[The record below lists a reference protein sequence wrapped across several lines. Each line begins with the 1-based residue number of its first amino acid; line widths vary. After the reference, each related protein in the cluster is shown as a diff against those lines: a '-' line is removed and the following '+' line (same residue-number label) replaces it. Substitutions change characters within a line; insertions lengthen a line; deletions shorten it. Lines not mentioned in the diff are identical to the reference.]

1 MTDQFVPDSLA
12 ARLRSRLQHGVR
24 ALLPGG
30 FGGSKPDA
38 AMLEELETRLLRA
51 DVGVEATRD
60 ILAHLEK
67 STTPD
72 LRSALKQEIE
82 SILRPAA
89 KPLILPIG
97 KKPFVMLVAG
107 VNGAGKTTT
116 IGKLAARFRAEG
128 RSVMLAAGD
137 TYRAA
142 AVEQLQRWGELHG
155 VPVIAQGPDAD
166 PAAVAHDAL
175 MAARGRGIDV
185 LLVDTAGR
193 LHTRDDLMQEL
204 SKVRRVLAKLEPGA
218 PHETLLVLDGGTG
231 QNALRQIEEFHA
243 AIGVTGL
250 AITKLDG
257 TAKAGILVAAARRF
271 GLPIRFVGVGEAAE
285 DLLEFDAHSYAEALV
300 GSE

>member
-1 MTDQFVPDSLA
+1 MNDEPAPDSLA
-12 ARLRSRLQHGVR
+12 ARLRSRLERGVR
-24 ALLPGG
+24 ALLPKG
-30 FGGSKPDA
+30 FGDGAADA
-38 AMLEELETRLLRA
+38 ATLKELETRLLSA

-60 ILAHLEK
+60 ILGRLEQDAP
-67 STTPD
+67 SD

-82 SILRPAA
+82 AIL
-89 KPLILPIG
+89 KPVASPLMLPVG
-97 KKPFVMLVAG
+97 KQPFVMLVAG

-116 IGKLAARFRAEG
+116 IGKLAARFQAEG

-142 AVEQLQRWGELHG
+142 AVEQLQRWGEKHG

-175 MAARGRGIDV
+175 MAARSRGVDV

-193 LHTRDDLMQEL
+193 LHTRGDLMQEL
-204 SKVRRVLAKLEPGA
+204 GKVRRVLAKLEAGA

-243 AIGVTGL
+243 AVGVTGL
-250 AITKLDG
+250 AVTKLDG

-271 GLPIRFVGVGEAAE
+271 GLPIRYVGVGESAE
-285 DLLEFDAHSYAEALV
+285 DLLEFDARAYAEALV
-300 GSE
+300 GSG

>member
-1 MTDQFVPDSLA
+1 MTDQSAPDSLA
-12 ARLRSRLQHGVR
+12 SRLRSRLQHGVR
-24 ALLPGG
+24 ALLPRG
-30 FGGSKPDA
+30 FGGGKPDA
-38 AMLEELETRLLRA
+38 ATLEELETRLLGA
-51 DVGVEATRD
+51 DVGVEATRE
-60 ILAHLEK
+60 ILVHIEK
-67 STTPD
+67 STALD
-72 LRSALKQEIE
+72 LRGALKQEIE
-82 SILRPAA
+82 TILRPAA

-116 IGKLAARFRAEG
+116 IGKLAARFQAEG

-142 AVEQLQRWGELHG
+142 AVEQLQRWGELHD
-155 VPVIAQGPDAD
+155 VPVIAQGADTD

-175 MAARGRGIDV
+175 MAARSRGIDV

-204 SKVRRVLAKLEPGA
+204 GKVRRVLAKLEPGA

-231 QNALRQIEEFHA
+231 QNAIRQIEEFHA
-243 AIGVTGL
+243 AIGITGL
-250 AITKLDG
+250 AVTKLDG

-285 DLLEFDAHSYAEALV
+285 DLLEFDARAYAEALV